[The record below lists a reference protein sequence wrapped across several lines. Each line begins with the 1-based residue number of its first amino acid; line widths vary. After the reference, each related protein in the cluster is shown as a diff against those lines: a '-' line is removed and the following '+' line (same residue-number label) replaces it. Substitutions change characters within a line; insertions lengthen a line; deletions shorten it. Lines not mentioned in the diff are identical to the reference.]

1 MANAPSAAMPAVKKT
16 STKKKKKQKLSP
28 TDAMQTPA
36 EQLWSAKKR
45 GLLSFEAIPP
55 VVSDEPAMPVGGVG
69 VAPGYK
75 GAAAFWAY
83 IRHDKVTARL
93 RAEGFKAA
101 PPGAPHPWFLIL
113 APGVVTPANKALCRA
128 LTAEQRK
135 RIAVNRASALERL
148 KRVAF

>member
-1 MANAPSAAMPAVKKT
+1 MPAVKKT

-36 EQLWSAKKR
+36 EQLWSAKER

-55 VVSDEPAMPVGGVG
+55 VVSGEPAMPVGGVG

-83 IRHDKVTARL
+83 IRQDKVTARL

-101 PPGAPHPWFLIL
+101 PGAPHPWFLIL

-135 RIAVNRASALERL
+135 QIAENRASALKRL
-148 KRVAF
+148 KCVAF